1 MRISDW
7 SSDVCSSDLPRDR
20 GRPGGTRTRTREG
33 VARWASRRACG
44 TWATPPMA
52 GTALGERGRS
62 GALAAATARARGT
75 ALGRAGFDR
84 QRAFAVGVAT
94 ARPEGAGLSGALAGR
109 YGAPRETGG
118 RTRVGEGK
126 SGAGGGSP

>member
-1 MRISDW
+1 MVRGEATFR
-7 SSDVCSSDLPRDR
+7 PRDR

-62 GALAAATARARGT
+62 GVLAAATARARGT

-84 QRAFAVGVAT
+84 PRAFAVGVRSEEHT
-94 ARPEGAGLSGALAGR
+94 SELHSLMRH
-109 YGAPRETGG
+109 
-118 RTRVGEGK
+118 
-126 SGAGGGSP
+126 